1 MREYTL
7 KVNITKGVIVKIIMR
22 QYYVSDN
29 GYRRLP
35 ESDHYPWSSGLG
47 YGNVKGRWINVELP
61 DTDDLEFMRN
71 ELGVPQSFLDDLTDA
86 DERPRID
93 REGDWTLAII
103 RIPVA
108 HDDGTMP
115 YSTVP
120 LGVMS
125 SGDISLSVCFFPNP
139 IMSDFVEYSV
149 RKSLNIECHT
159 DFLIHMLFS
168 AAYWYLSFLKEMNH
182 MVPGEERGP
191 SQQIQNS
198 DLIRLLQLQNSLVMF
213 NTSIKGNEALMGRL
227 YSVYGNDFDTELYAD
242 LEIEMKQADN
252 TVTVYT
258 EILEATMGAYGSII
272 SNNVNLVMKRMTG
285 ITIILMVPTLVAS
298 LYGMNVEGLPWAN
311 FSGGFYVV
319 SVIALLLTVASYIW
333 LRKIKWF

>member
-1 MREYTL
+1 
-7 KVNITKGVIVKIIMR
+7 MR
-22 QYYVSDN
+22 QFYVSDN
-29 GYRRLP
+29 GYKELAGVD
-35 ESDHYPWSSGLG
+35 SYPWGQSPAPGER
-47 YGNVKGRWINVELP
+47 KGRWVNVELP
-61 DTDDLEFMRN
+61 DADDLEFMR
-71 ELGVPQSFLDDLTDA
+71 EVLGVPVSFLDDLRDV

-108 HDDGTMP
+108 HHDGTMP

-168 AAYWYLSFLKEMNH
+168 AAYWYLSYLKEMNH
-182 MVPGEERGP
+182 TVPGEERGP

-198 DLIRLLQLQNSLVMF
+198 DLLRLLQLQNSLVMF
-213 NTSIKGNEALMGRL
+213 NTSIKGNKALMGRL
-227 YSVYGNDFDTELYAD
+227 YNVYGNEFDPELYAD

-298 LYGMNVEGLPWAN
+298 VYG
-311 FSGGFYVV
+311 
-319 SVIALLLTVASYIW
+319 
-333 LRKIKWF
+333 